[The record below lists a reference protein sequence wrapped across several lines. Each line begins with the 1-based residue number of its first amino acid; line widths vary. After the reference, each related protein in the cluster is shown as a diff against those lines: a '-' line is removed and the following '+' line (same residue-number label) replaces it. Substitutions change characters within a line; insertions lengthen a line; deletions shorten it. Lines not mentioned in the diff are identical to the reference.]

1 MGGLCRQAQQKNKI
15 SLPQQ
20 RTAKSTKNPS
30 SIYAGQKKVSSRQK
44 PVALFNCFLPKRC
57 SWFDNL
63 HSQNVAAFAKPL
75 FSVDKKQDVCLATR
89 CKNSSHR
96 FAMPSLRRKLA
107 KSFCQK
113 AFWQSKNLCRLPI
126 RTCFL
131 VKIIVIIVKTFKL
144 LYNFIYRLSFC
155 SKFIHKTEEKR
166 L

>member
-1 MGGLCRQAQQKNKI
+1 MDYAVKRNRKTKSVYRNKRRQ
-15 SLPQQ
+15 
-20 RTAKSTKNPS
+20 KSAKNPS
-30 SIYAGQKKVSSRQK
+30 SIYAGQKKVSIRQK

-63 HSQNVAAFAKPL
+63 HCQNVAAFAKPL

-89 CKNSSHR
+89 CKNSSQR
-96 FAMPSLRRKLA
+96 FATPSLRRKLA

-113 AFWQSKNLCRLPI
+113 AFWQRKNLCRLPI

-131 VKIIVIIVKTFKL
+131 VKIFVIIVKTFKL